1 MNFVQIN
8 TKNQLD
14 RIINVNDIIEMHIEQ
29 DYDKNYRK
37 IDGSFSY
44 VIIIRNL
51 GIQKVSEEH
60 YFYIRNKLNILKWGE
75 Q

>member
-29 DYDKNYRK
+29 DYDKNYRI